1 MVIKCP
7 KCGNST
13 RFDLFCSESW
23 LVYFYQNK
31 DDGELVVDE
40 TLTEASRNREY
51 GDIFCAECDEI
62 VVYSADHKTHHDL
75 LAKLRL
81 AAADRRKFV

>member
-7 KCGNST
+7 KCGNAE

-23 LVYFYQNK
+23 LVYFYQN
-31 DDGELVVDE
+31 GETGDLVVDE
-40 TLTEASRNREY
+40 TLTEASRQREY
-51 GDIFCAECDEI
+51 GDIFCARCDEI
-62 VVYSADHKTHHDL
+62 VVFSADHKNHHDL

-81 AAADRRKFV
+81 ASSDRRKFV